1 MSFLGKTFLLK
12 ASQQLTV
19 KIKSDEQ
26 ALLLQQPTILCRPQ
40 PFGRVVYKKQKQT
53 SRRWP
58 KWCRIIAS
66 QMIVPLTQNLKILK
80 GQLQSMIQSPKLHV
94 FVPSILVPNYFITK
108 CGILEN
114 NKK

>member
-1 MSFLGKTFLLK
+1 MSFLGKTFVLK

-53 SRRWP
+53 SRR
-58 KWCRIIAS
+58 
-66 QMIVPLTQNLKILK
+66 
-80 GQLQSMIQSPKLHV
+80 
-94 FVPSILVPNYFITK
+94 
-108 CGILEN
+108 
-114 NKK
+114 